1 MHETPSP
8 VTIFSSYIRKDEAF
22 YHELDKHLRLLQHQE
37 IISTCNYRQIL
48 AGTDWATTFNEHIN
62 TASIILL
69 LISPDFLASD
79 YCSSIEMQRALAR
92 YIAGDA
98 QVIPILLRP
107 ADLSGTP
114 FTHLSC
120 LPHNA
125 HPVTNWTDYDEAF
138 FDIATGIRATIKELR
153 SDKVQGLPS
162 GAALPGSLLPSALS
176 GSPQPPTQ
184 GISQGIASR
193 SRRKF
198 LALGIGLGAIII
210 SSGAIWYA
218 SSRHDTPSFTPKSTA
233 HPAIPTAGSILFT
246 YTGHT
251 EPVFSVAWSP
261 TGKRLASASYD
272 DTAQVWNAS
281 TGGAPLVTYRG
292 HSGLVGTVAWSPD
305 GNLIASGGF
314 DKTVQVWDAATGG
327 SPLITYNVHLYG
339 NKYGI
344 SSVAWSPN
352 GEQIVTGGYDNKV
365 QVWDATTRKGVLA
378 TYIGHIGS
386 VESVAWS
393 PDGRHIVSGAFDST
407 VKLWHS
413 NTSGNA
419 LVTYTG
425 HALAVSSVTW
435 SPDSKHIASA
445 SYDNT
450 VQVCQAI

>member
-8 VTIFSSYIRKDEAF
+8 VTIFSAYIRKDEAF

-37 IISTCNYRQIL
+37 IISAYNYRQIV
-48 AGTDWATTFNEHIN
+48 ADTNWATAFNEHIN

-92 YIAGDA
+92 HIAGDA

-120 LPHNA
+120 LPHNV
-125 HPVTNWTDYDEAF
+125 HPVMNWTDYDEAF
-138 FDIATGIRATIKELR
+138 FDIATGIRGAIKELR

-162 GAALPGSLLPSALS
+162 EAALPGSLLPSALS

-184 GISQGIASR
+184 GNPQGIASR

-218 SSRHDTPSFTPKSTA
+218 SSRHDTLSFTPKSTA

-272 DTAQVWNAS
+272 DTAQVWNAA

-327 SPLITYNVHLYG
+327 APLVTYRGH
-339 NKYGI
+339 
-344 SSVAWSPN
+344 S
-352 GEQIVTGGYDNKV
+352 
-365 QVWDATTRKGVLA
+365 GV
-378 TYIGHIGS
+378 I
-386 VESVAWS
+386 ESLAWS

>member
-37 IISTCNYRQIL
+37 IISSCHYRQII
-48 AGTDWATTFNEHIN
+48 AGTDWAMTFNEHIN

-69 LISPDFLASD
+69 LISSDFLASD

-92 YIAGDA
+92 HIAGDA

-120 LPHNA
+120 LPHNV
-125 HPVTNWTDYDEAF
+125 HPVMNWTDYDEAF
-138 FDIATGIRATIKELR
+138 FDIATGIRAAIKELR

-162 GAALPGSLLPSALS
+162 EAALPGSLLPSALS

-184 GISQGIASR
+184 GNSQGIASR

-218 SSRHDTPSFTPKSTA
+218 SSRHDTLSFTPKSTA

-272 DTAQVWNAS
+272 DTAQVWNAA

-305 GNLIASGGF
+305 DNLIASGGF

-327 SPLITYNVHLYG
+327 APLVTYRGHSGVIESL
-339 NKYGI
+339 
-344 SSVAWSPN
+344 AWSPD
-352 GEQIVTGGYDNKV
+352 GRHIASASYDNKV

>member
-92 YIAGDA
+92 HIAGDA
-98 QVIPILLRP
+98 RLIPILLHP
-107 ADLSGTP
+107 VDLSRTP

-138 FDIATGIRATIKELR
+138 FDIATGIRAAIKELR
-153 SDKVQGLPS
+153 NGKVQGLPS
-162 GAALPGSLLPSALS
+162 GVALPGSLLPSALS

-184 GISQGIASR
+184 GNSQGIASR

-281 TGGAPLVTYRG
+281 TGGAPLV
-292 HSGLVGTVAWSPD
+292 
-305 GNLIASGGF
+305 
-314 DKTVQVWDAATGG
+314 
-327 SPLITYNVHLYG
+327 TYNVHLYG